1 MKTRTIGKSDLK
13 VFPIGLGAMGMSEF
27 YGETEEKQ
35 SIKTLHRALD
45 IGVDFIDTADVYGIG
60 ANEEL
65 LRKAFSNRWNDL
77 VLATKFGFV
86 RDKNNP
92 EVRQLNGSPEYV
104 KSACE
109 ASLKRLGRE
118 AIDLY
123 YLHRVDPNTPIEET
137 VGAMAELV
145 KEGKVRYIGLSEVS
159 GDTLR
164 RAHKVHPI
172 TAVQTEY
179 SIWSRDVEQTT
190 MSVIEELG
198 ISLVPYSPLGRGFLS
213 GTIKDTSELSDNDF
227 RHTVPRFQK
236 EFFESNKTL
245 LSRIEQLA
253 DKKNVTPAQLSLAW
267 LLHKGENIIPI
278 PGTKHE
284 KYLIENAKAVDVEL
298 TQEEMQYLDDTYS
311 TVAGERYNDMGMK
324 FTNL

>member
-1 MKTRTIGKSDLK
+1 MKTRTLGKSDLR

-27 YGETEEKQ
+27 YGETDEKQ
-35 SIKTLHRALD
+35 SLKTLHKALD
-45 IGVDFIDTADVYGIG
+45 IGVNFIDTADVYGIG
-60 ANEEL
+60 TNEEL
-65 LRKAFSNRWNDL
+65 LRKAYSDRWNNL
-77 VLATKFGFV
+77 VLATKFGFI

-92 EVRQLNGSPEYV
+92 EVRELSGSPEYV

-118 AIDLY
+118 TIDLY

-164 RAHKVHPI
+164 RANKVHPI

-179 SIWSRDVEQTT
+179 SIWSRDVEKTT

-213 GTIKDTSELSDNDF
+213 GKIRDTSELSENDF

-236 EFFESNKTL
+236 EHFESNKLL

-253 DKKNVTPAQLSLAW
+253 NIKKITSAQLSLAW
-267 LLHKGENIIPI
+267 LLHKAENIIPI

-284 KYLIENAKAVDVEL
+284 KYLIENAKAVDVKL
-298 TQEEMQYLDDTYS
+298 TQDEMLYLDDTYS

>member
-1 MKTRTIGKSDLK
+1 M
-13 VFPIGLGAMGMSEF
+13 
-27 YGETEEKQ
+27 
-35 SIKTLHRALD
+35 
-45 IGVDFIDTADVYGIG
+45 
-60 ANEEL
+60 
-65 LRKAFSNRWNDL
+65 
-77 VLATKFGFV
+77 
-86 RDKNNP
+86 
-92 EVRQLNGSPEYV
+92 
-104 KSACE
+104 
-109 ASLKRLGRE
+109 
-118 AIDLY
+118 
-123 YLHRVDPNTPIEET
+123 DPNTPIEET

-213 GTIKDTSELSDNDF
+213 GTIKDTSELSENDF

-245 LSRIEQLA
+245 LGRIEQLA

-278 PGTKHE
+278 PSTKHE

-298 TQEEMQYLDDTYS
+298 TQEEMQYLDDTYT
-311 TVAGERYNDMGMK
+311 TVAGERYNANGMK

>member
-27 YGETEEKQ
+27 YGKTDEKQ
-35 SIKTLHRALD
+35 SIKTLHKALD
-45 IGVDFIDTADVYGIG
+45 IGVNFIDTADVYGIG
-60 ANEEL
+60 DNEEL
-65 LRKAFSNRWNDL
+65 LRKAYSDRWNDL

-159 GDTLR
+159 GETLR

-213 GTIKDTSELSDNDF
+213 GTIKDTSELSENDF

-284 KYLIENAKAVDVEL
+284 KYLIENAKAVNVEL
-298 TQEEMQYLDDTYS
+298 TQEEMQYLDDTYN
-311 TVAGERYNDMGMK
+311 TVAGERYNANGMK

>member
-1 MKTRTIGKSDLK
+1 
-13 VFPIGLGAMGMSEF
+13 MSEF
-27 YGETEEKQ
+27 YGETDEKQ
-35 SIKTLHRALD
+35 SIKTLHKALY
-45 IGVDFIDTADVYGIG
+45 IGVYFIDTADVYGIG

-65 LRKAFSNRWNDL
+65 LRKAYSDRWNDL

-213 GTIKDTSELSDNDF
+213 GTIKDTSELSENDF

-245 LSRIEQLA
+245 LGRIEQLA
-253 DKKNVTPAQLSLAW
+253 DKKYVTPAQLSLAW

-298 TQEEMQYLDDTYS
+298 TQEEMQYLDDTYT
-311 TVAGERYNDMGMK
+311 TVAGERYNANGMK

>member
-1 MKTRTIGKSDLK
+1 MKTRTIGKSDLI

-27 YGETEEKQ
+27 YGETDEKQ
-35 SIKTLHRALD
+35 SIRTLHKALD
-45 IGVDFIDTADVYGIG
+45 IGVNFIDTADVYGIG
-60 ANEEL
+60 DNEKL
-65 LRKAFSNRWNDL
+65 LRKAYSDRWKDL
-77 VLATKFGFV
+77 VLATKFGYV
-86 RDKNNP
+86 RNKENP
-92 EVRQLNGSPEYV
+92 EGRQRNGSPEYV

-118 AIDLY
+118 VIDLY

-164 RAHKVHPI
+164 RANEVHPI

-179 SIWSRDVEQTT
+179 SIWSRDVEKTT

-198 ISLVPYSPLGRGFLS
+198 ISLVPYSPLGRGILTGKIS
-213 GTIKDTSELSDNDF
+213 DTSALSKNDY

-236 EFFESNKTL
+236 ENFESNKRL
-245 LSRIEQLA
+245 LSRIKQLA
-253 DKKNVTPAQLSLAW
+253 DTKKITPAQLSLDW
-267 LLHKGENIIPI
+267 LLNKGENIIPI

-284 KYLIENAKAVDVEL
+284 KYLIENTKAVDVEL
-298 TQEEMQYLDDTYS
+298 TQDEMQHLDDTYIS
-311 TVAGERYNDMGMK
+311 VAGERYNDMGMK

>member
-1 MKTRTIGKSDLK
+1 MKTRTIGKSDLI

-27 YGETEEKQ
+27 YGETDEKQ
-35 SIKTLHRALD
+35 SIRTLHKALD
-45 IGVDFIDTADVYGIG
+45 IGVNFIDTADVYGIG
-60 ANEEL
+60 DNEKL
-65 LRKAFSNRWNDL
+65 LRKAYSDRWKDL
-77 VLATKFGFV
+77 VLATKFGYV
-86 RDKNNP
+86 RNKKNP
-92 EVRQLNGSPEYV
+92 EGRQRNGSPEYV

-118 AIDLY
+118 VIDLY

-164 RAHKVHPI
+164 RANEVHPI

-179 SIWSRDVEQTT
+179 SIWSRDVEKTT

-198 ISLVPYSPLGRGFLS
+198 ISLVPYSPLGRGILTGKIS
-213 GTIKDTSELSDNDF
+213 DTSALSKNDY

-236 EFFESNKTL
+236 ENFESNKRL

-253 DKKNVTPAQLSLAW
+253 ETKKITPAQLSLAW
-267 LLHKGENIIPI
+267 LLNKGENIIPI

-298 TQEEMQYLDDTYS
+298 TQDEMQHLDDTYIS
-311 TVAGERYNDMGMK
+311 VAGKRYNDMGMK

>member
-27 YGETEEKQ
+27 YGKTDEKQ
-35 SIKTLHRALD
+35 SIKTLHKALD
-45 IGVDFIDTADVYGIG
+45 IGVNFIDTADVYGIG
-60 ANEEL
+60 DNEEL
-65 LRKAFSNRWNDL
+65 LRKAYSDRWKDL
-77 VLATKFGFV
+77 VLATKFGYV
-86 RDKNNP
+86 RNKENP
-92 EVRQLNGSPEYV
+92 EGRQRNGSPEYV

-118 AIDLY
+118 VIDLY

-164 RAHKVHPI
+164 RANEVHPI

-179 SIWSRDVEQTT
+179 SIWSRDVEKTT

-198 ISLVPYSPLGRGFLS
+198 ISLVPYSPLGRGILTGKIS
-213 GTIKDTSELSDNDF
+213 DTSALSKNDY

-236 EFFESNKTL
+236 ENFESNKRL
-245 LSRIEQLA
+245 LSRIKQLA
-253 DKKNVTPAQLSLAW
+253 DTKKITPAQLSLDW
-267 LLHKGENIIPI
+267 LLNKGENIIPI

-284 KYLIENAKAVDVEL
+284 KYLIENTKAVDVEL
-298 TQEEMQYLDDTYS
+298 TQDEMQHLDDTYIS
-311 TVAGERYNDMGMK
+311 VAGERYNDMGMK

>member
-13 VFPIGLGAMGMSEF
+13 VFPIGLGSMGMSEF
-27 YGETEEKQ
+27 YGKTDEKQ
-35 SIKTLHRALD
+35 SIKTLHKALD
-45 IGVDFIDTADVYGIG
+45 IGVNFIDTADVYGIG
-60 ANEEL
+60 DNEEL
-65 LRKAFSNRWNDL
+65 LRKAYSDRWNDL

-213 GTIKDTSELSDNDF
+213 GTIKDTSELSENDF

-298 TQEEMQYLDDTYS
+298 TQEEMQYLDDTYN
-311 TVAGERYNDMGMK
+311 TVAGERYNANGMK

>member
-27 YGETEEKQ
+27 YGETDEKQ
-35 SIKTLHRALD
+35 SIKTLHKALD
-45 IGVDFIDTADVYGIG
+45 IGVNF
-60 ANEEL
+60 
-65 LRKAFSNRWNDL
+65 RWNDL

-298 TQEEMQYLDDTYS
+298 AQEEMQYLDDTYS

>member
-27 YGETEEKQ
+27 YGETDEKQ
-35 SIKTLHRALD
+35 SIKTLHKALD

-198 ISLVPYSPLGRGFLS
+198 ISSVPYSPLGRGFLS

-298 TQEEMQYLDDTYS
+298 AQEEMQYLDDTYS

>member
-1 MKTRTIGKSDLK
+1 
-13 VFPIGLGAMGMSEF
+13 MSEF
-27 YGETEEKQ
+27 YGETDEKQ
-35 SIKTLHRALD
+35 SIKTLHKALD

-60 ANEEL
+60 AKEEL
-65 LRKAFSNRWNDL
+65 LRKAYSNRWNDL

-213 GTIKDTSELSDNDF
+213 GTIKDTSELSENDF

-245 LSRIEQLA
+245 LGRIEQLA

-298 TQEEMQYLDDTYS
+298 TQEEMQYLDDTYT
-311 TVAGERYNDMGMK
+311 TVAGERYNANGMK

>member
-27 YGETEEKQ
+27 YGETDEKQ
-35 SIKTLHRALD
+35 SIRTLHKALD
-45 IGVDFIDTADVYGIG
+45 IGVNFIDTADVYGIG
-60 ANEEL
+60 DNEKL
-65 LRKAFSNRWNDL
+65 LRKAYSDRWKDL
-77 VLATKFGFV
+77 VLATKFGYV
-86 RDKNNP
+86 RNKENP
-92 EVRQLNGSPEYV
+92 EGRQRNGSPEYV

-118 AIDLY
+118 VIDLY

-164 RAHKVHPI
+164 RANEVHPI

-179 SIWSRDVEQTT
+179 SIWSRDVEKTT

-198 ISLVPYSPLGRGFLS
+198 ISLVPYSPLGRGILTGKIS
-213 GTIKDTSELSDNDF
+213 DTSALSKNDY

-236 EFFESNKTL
+236 ENFESNKRL

-253 DKKNVTPAQLSLAW
+253 DTKKITPAQLSLAW
-267 LLHKGENIIPI
+267 LLNKGENIIPI

-298 TQEEMQYLDDTYS
+298 TQDEMQHLDDTYIS
-311 TVAGERYNDMGMK
+311 VAGKRYNDMGMK

>member
-1 MKTRTIGKSDLK
+1 MKARTIGKSDLK

-27 YGETEEKQ
+27 YGATDEKQ
-35 SIKTLHRALD
+35 SIKTLHKALD

-65 LRKAFSNRWNDL
+65 LRKAYSDRWNDL

-145 KEGKVRYIGLSEVS
+145 KEGKVRYIGLSEIS
-159 GDTLR
+159 GETLR

-213 GTIKDTSELSDNDF
+213 GTIKDTSELSENDF

-298 TQEEMQYLDDTYS
+298 TQEEMQYLDDTYN
-311 TVAGERYNDMGMK
+311 TVAGERYNANGMK

>member
-1 MKTRTIGKSDLK
+1 MKKRTIGKSDLK

-27 YGETEEKQ
+27 YGKTDEKQ
-35 SIKTLHRALD
+35 SIKTLHKALD
-45 IGVDFIDTADVYGIG
+45 IGVNFIDTADVYGIG
-60 ANEEL
+60 DNEEL
-65 LRKAFSNRWNDL
+65 LRKAYSDRWNDL

-213 GTIKDTSELSDNDF
+213 GTIKDTSELSENDF

-298 TQEEMQYLDDTYS
+298 TQEEMQYLDDTYN
-311 TVAGERYNDMGMK
+311 TVAGERYNANGMK

>member
-27 YGETEEKQ
+27 YGKTDEKQ
-35 SIKTLHRALD
+35 SINTLHKALD
-45 IGVDFIDTADVYGIG
+45 IGVNFIDTADVYGIG

-65 LRKAFSNRWNDL
+65 LRKAYSDRWNDL

-92 EVRQLNGSPEYV
+92 EVRELSGSPEYV
-104 KSACE
+104 KSSCE
-109 ASLKRLGRE
+109 ASLRRLGRDV
-118 AIDLY
+118 IDLY

-267 LLHKGENIIPI
+267 LLYKGENIIPI

-298 TQEEMQYLDDTYS
+298 TQNEMLYLDDTYS
-311 TVAGERYNDMGMK
+311 TVAGERYNHMGMK

>member
-1 MKTRTIGKSDLK
+1 MKTRTLGKSDLK
-13 VFPIGLGAMGMSEF
+13 VFPIGLGTMGMSEF
-27 YGETEEKQ
+27 YGKTDEKQ
-35 SIKTLHRALD
+35 SIKTLHKALD
-45 IGVDFIDTADVYGIG
+45 IGVNFIDTADVYGIG
-60 ANEEL
+60 DNEEL
-65 LRKAFSNRWNDL
+65 LRKAYSDRWKDL
-77 VLATKFGFV
+77 VLATKFGYV
-86 RDKNNP
+86 RNKENP
-92 EVRQLNGSPEYV
+92 EGRQRNGSPEYV

-109 ASLKRLGRE
+109 ASLERLGRE
-118 AIDLY
+118 VIDLY

-164 RAHKVHPI
+164 RANKVHPI

-179 SIWSRDVEQTT
+179 SIWSRDVEKTT

-198 ISLVPYSPLGRGFLS
+198 ISLVPYSPLGRGILTGKIS
-213 GTIKDTSELSDNDF
+213 DTSALSKNDY

-236 EFFESNKTL
+236 ENFESNKRL

-253 DKKNVTPAQLSLAW
+253 DTKKITPAQLSLAW
-267 LLHKGENIIPI
+267 LLNKGENIIPI

-284 KYLIENAKAVDVEL
+284 KYLIENTKAVDIEL
-298 TQEEMQYLDDTYS
+298 TQEETQYLDDTYS
-311 TVAGERYNDMGMK
+311 VVAGERYNDMGMK

>member
-1 MKTRTIGKSDLK
+1 MKTRTIGKSDLI

-27 YGETEEKQ
+27 YGETDEKQ
-35 SIKTLHRALD
+35 SIRTLHKALD
-45 IGVDFIDTADVYGIG
+45 IGVNFIDTADVYGIG
-60 ANEEL
+60 DNEEL
-65 LRKAFSNRWNDL
+65 LRKAYSDRWKDL
-77 VLATKFGFV
+77 VLATKFGYV
-86 RDKNNP
+86 RNKENP
-92 EVRQLNGSPEYV
+92 EGRQRNGSPEYV

-118 AIDLY
+118 VIDLY

-164 RAHKVHPI
+164 RANEVHPI

-179 SIWSRDVEQTT
+179 SIWSRDVEKTT

-198 ISLVPYSPLGRGFLS
+198 ISLVPYSPLGRGILTGKIS
-213 GTIKDTSELSDNDF
+213 DTSALSKNDY

-236 EFFESNKTL
+236 ENFESNKRL
-245 LSRIEQLA
+245 LSRIKQLA
-253 DKKNVTPAQLSLAW
+253 DTKKITPAQLSLDW
-267 LLHKGENIIPI
+267 LLNKGENIIPI

-284 KYLIENAKAVDVEL
+284 KYLIENTKAVDVEL
-298 TQEEMQYLDDTYS
+298 TQDEMQHLDDTYIS
-311 TVAGERYNDMGMK
+311 VAGERYNDMGMK

>member
-27 YGETEEKQ
+27 YGETDEKQ
-35 SIKTLHRALD
+35 SIKTLHKALD

>member
-1 MKTRTIGKSDLK
+1 MKKRTIGKSDLK

-27 YGETEEKQ
+27 YGETDEKQ
-35 SIKTLHRALD
+35 SIKTLHKALD

-65 LRKAFSNRWNDL
+65 LRKAYSDRWNDL

-213 GTIKDTSELSDNDF
+213 GTIKDTSELSENDF

-267 LLHKGENIIPI
+267 LLYKGENIIPI

-298 TQEEMQYLDDTYS
+298 TQNEMLYLDDTYS

>member
-1 MKTRTIGKSDLK
+1 MKIRTIGKSDLK

-27 YGETEEKQ
+27 YGETDEKQ
-35 SIKTLHRALD
+35 SIKTLHKALD
-45 IGVDFIDTADVYGIG
+45 IGVNFIDTADVYGIG

-65 LRKAFSNRWNDL
+65 LKKAYSDRWNNL

-86 RDKNNP
+86 RDKKNP
-92 EVRQLNGSPEYV
+92 EVRELSGSPEYV

-118 AIDLY
+118 TIDLY

-164 RAHKVHPI
+164 RANKVHPI

-179 SIWSRDVEQTT
+179 SIWSRDVEKTT

-213 GTIKDTSELSDNDF
+213 GKIRDTSELSENDF

-253 DKKNVTPAQLSLAW
+253 DKKKVTPAQLSLAW

-298 TQEEMQYLDDTYS
+298 TQNEMLYLDDTYS

>member
-1 MKTRTIGKSDLK
+1 MKKRTIGKSDLK

-27 YGETEEKQ
+27 YGKTDEKQ
-35 SIKTLHRALD
+35 SIKTLHKALD
-45 IGVDFIDTADVYGIG
+45 IGVNFIDTADVYGIG
-60 ANEEL
+60 DNEEL
-65 LRKAFSNRWNDL
+65 LRKAYSDRWNDL

-86 RDKNNP
+86 RGKNNL

-213 GTIKDTSELSDNDF
+213 GTIKDTSELSENDF

-298 TQEEMQYLDDTYS
+298 TQEEMQYLDDTYN
-311 TVAGERYNDMGMK
+311 TVAGERYNANGMK

>member
-1 MKTRTIGKSDLK
+1 MKKRTIGKSDLK

-27 YGETEEKQ
+27 YGETDEKQ
-35 SIKTLHRALD
+35 SIKTLHKALD

-65 LRKAFSNRWNDL
+65 LRKAYSDRWNDL

-213 GTIKDTSELSDNDF
+213 GTIKDTSELSENDF

-245 LSRIEQLA
+245 LGRIEQLA

-298 TQEEMQYLDDTYS
+298 TQEEMQYLDDTYT
-311 TVAGERYNDMGMK
+311 TVEGERYNANGMK

>member
-27 YGETEEKQ
+27 YGKTDEKQ
-35 SIKTLHRALD
+35 SINTLHKALD
-45 IGVDFIDTADVYGIG
+45 IGVNFIDTADVYGIG

-65 LRKAFSNRWNDL
+65 LRKAYSDRWNDL

-86 RDKNNP
+86 RDKNKP
-92 EVRQLNGSPEYV
+92 EVRELSGSPEYV
-104 KSACE
+104 KSSCE
-109 ASLKRLGRE
+109 ASLRRLGRDV
-118 AIDLY
+118 IDLY

-164 RAHKVHPI
+164 RANEVHPI

-179 SIWSRDVEQTT
+179 SIWSRDVEKTT

-213 GTIKDTSELSDNDF
+213 GKIKDTSELSENDF

-245 LSRIEQLA
+245 LNRIEQLA
-253 DKKNVTPAQLSLAW
+253 DKKKVTPAQLSLAW

-278 PGTKHE
+278 PGTKQE
-284 KYLIENAKAVDVEL
+284 KYLIENTKAVDVEI
-298 TQEEMQYLDDTYS
+298 TQNEMLYLDDTYS

>member
-1 MKTRTIGKSDLK
+1 MKKRTIGKSDLK

-27 YGETEEKQ
+27 YGETDEKQ
-35 SIKTLHRALD
+35 SIKTLHKALD

-65 LRKAFSNRWNDL
+65 LRKAYSDRWNDL

-213 GTIKDTSELSDNDF
+213 GTIKDTSELSENDF

-245 LSRIEQLA
+245 LGRIEQLA

-298 TQEEMQYLDDTYS
+298 TQEEMQYLDDTYT
-311 TVAGERYNDMGMK
+311 TVAGERYNANGMK

>member
-27 YGETEEKQ
+27 YGETDEKQ
-35 SIKTLHRALD
+35 SIKTLHKALD

-298 TQEEMQYLDDTYS
+298 AQEEMQYLDDTYS